1 MGKRRGGEE
10 GGGGRGVVVGHPV
23 FMSWPVVGCAVTQVA
38 DTHNSASCVQIP
50 SGMC

>member
-1 MGKRRGGEE
+1 M
-10 GGGGRGVVVGHPV
+10 VGHPV
-23 FMSWPVVGCAVTQVA
+23 FMSWSAVGCAVTQES